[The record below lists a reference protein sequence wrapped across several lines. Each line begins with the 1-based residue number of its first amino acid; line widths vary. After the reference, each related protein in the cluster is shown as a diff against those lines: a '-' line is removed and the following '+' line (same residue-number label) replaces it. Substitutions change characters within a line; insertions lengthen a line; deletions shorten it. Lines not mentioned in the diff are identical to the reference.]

1 MTLKDILV
9 LLDSNS
15 QAAGA
20 YAVSLASIFDA
31 NLTAAAVVVDPTTS
45 MALVDTPTTFLAAAL
60 EEARTAAR
68 QLLTSFER
76 QAQQSGVSIDTEPVE
91 TAVGTT
97 GQALGPLARHF
108 DIAIVEQPDPDVP
121 AEREMMIEAA
131 LFGSGRPVLIVP
143 YIQKPPFRLESV
155 LVAWDGSAT
164 AARALADAM
173 PFLERSKRIEVVMAA
188 GDAEDAEATGIRLQ
202 RHLARHGVEAEFRRI
217 SGAGGD
223 VAGALLSHAFDAG
236 ADVMVMGGYGHS
248 RFRELILGGATRG
261 VLGAMTL
268 PVLMSH

>member
-1 MTLKDILV
+1 MTIKDILV
-9 LLDSNS
+9 LLDSTS
-15 QAAGA
+15 QAAGP
-20 YAVSLASIFDA
+20 YAVSVASTFDA

-45 MALVDTPTTFLAAAL
+45 IALVDTPTAFLAAAL
-60 EEARTAAR
+60 EEARAAAR
-68 QLLTSFER
+68 QVLTTFER
-76 QAQQSGVSIDTEPVE
+76 GAQQSGVPIETEPVE

-108 DIAIVEQPDPDVP
+108 DVAVVEQPDPDVP

-173 PFLERSKRIEVVMAA
+173 PFLEQSKRVEIVMVSD
-188 GDAEDAEATGIRLQ
+188 DAEDVDTTGTRLQ
-202 RHLARHGVEAEFRRI
+202 RHLARHGLEAEFRRI
-217 SGAGGD
+217 AGADD

-236 ADVMVMGGYGHS
+236 ADLMVMGGYGHS

-261 VLGAMTL
+261 VLGAMTV

>member
-1 MTLKDILV
+1 MTIKDILV
-9 LLDSNS
+9 LLDGTSE
-15 QAAGA
+15 AVGP
-20 YAVSLASIFDA
+20 YAVSLASSFDA

-45 MALVDTPTTFLAAAL
+45 IALVDTPTSFLTAAL
-60 EEARTAAR
+60 EEARGAAR
-68 QLLTSFER
+68 QILTSFR
-76 QAQQSGVSIDTEPVE
+76 RGARQSGIAIDTEPVE

-108 DIAIVEQPDPDVP
+108 DVTIVEQPDPDVP
-121 AEREMMIEAA
+121 TEREMMIEAA

-143 YIQKPPFRLESV
+143 YIQKPPFRLESA

-173 PFLERSKRIEVVMAA
+173 PFLAKSKRIEIVTVAND
-188 GDAEDAEATGIRLQ
+188 GEDADATGNRLQ
-202 RHLARHGVEAEFRRI
+202 RHLARHGFETEFRRI
-217 SGAGGD
+217 TGAD
-223 VAGALLSHAFDAG
+223 EAAGALLSHAFDAG
-236 ADVMVMGGYGHS
+236 ADLMVMGGYGHS

-261 VLGAMTL
+261 VLSTMTL

>member
-1 MTLKDILV
+1 MTLKDILI

-15 QAAGA
+15 QAAGS
-20 YAVSLASIFDA
+20 YAVSLAYTFNA

-45 MALVDTPTTFLAAAL
+45 IALVDTPTTFLAAAL
-60 EEARTAAR
+60 DEARTAAR
-68 QLLTSFER
+68 QLLTTFER
-76 QAQQSGVSIDTEPVE
+76 EAQPSGVPIDTEPVE

-108 DIAIVEQPDPDVP
+108 DVAIVEQPDPDVP

-143 YIQKPPFRLESV
+143 YIQKPPFRLENV

-173 PFLERSKRIEVVMAA
+173 PFLEKSKRTEIVMAA
-188 GDAEDAEATGIRLQ
+188 DNPEEVDATRARLQ
-202 RHLARHGVEAEFRRI
+202 RHLARHGIEAEFRRI
-217 SGAGGD
+217 SGAAD

-236 ADVMVMGGYGHS
+236 ADLMVMGGYGHS